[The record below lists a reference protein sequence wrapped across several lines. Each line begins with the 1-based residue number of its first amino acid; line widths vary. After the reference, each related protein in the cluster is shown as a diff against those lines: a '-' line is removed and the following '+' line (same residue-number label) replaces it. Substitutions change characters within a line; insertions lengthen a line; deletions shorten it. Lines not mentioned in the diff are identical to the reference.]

1 LFDARASKTVLG
13 VVDITIGKS
22 TVVSSLVGQTLKL
35 FNTTTKDRI
44 TGAKTAS
51 VSGWAS
57 HGCVDTSPHW
67 VASIN
72 GTVVAV
78 FTEEDLIKDATNG
91 RLASISGTDA
101 AVVTDG
107 WDVPVAVV
115 GSRRSILDTSIFGT
129 SIAIITFGGIGT
141 HWAVV
146 RAVLSWVGHTGLVQD
161 LWARERATDTTVGR
175 HFINDVFLPL
185 TVVEAIANGKVGP
198 SFSARSWAKGDFSNR
213 AGFVKSG
220 TISP

>member
-1 LFDARASKTVLG
+1 MFDARAGKSVLG

-22 TVVSSLVGQTLKL
+22 TVASLVGRTLKL
-35 FNTTTKDRI
+35 FNTTSEDRI

-57 HGCVDTSPHW
+57 HSCVDTSLHW
-67 VASIN
+67 VASIK

-78 FTEEDLIKDATNG
+78 FAEEDLIKDATNG
-91 RLASISGTDA
+91 RLTGISGTDA

-107 WDVPVAVV
+107 WDVPVAVE

-146 RAVLSWVGHTGLVQD
+146 RAVLRWVGNTSLVDD
-161 LWARERATDTTVGR
+161 LWTRERTTDTTVSG

-185 TVVEAIANGKVGP
+185 TVVEAIAN
-198 SFSARSWAKGDFSNR
+198 
-213 AGFVKSG
+213 
-220 TISP
+220 